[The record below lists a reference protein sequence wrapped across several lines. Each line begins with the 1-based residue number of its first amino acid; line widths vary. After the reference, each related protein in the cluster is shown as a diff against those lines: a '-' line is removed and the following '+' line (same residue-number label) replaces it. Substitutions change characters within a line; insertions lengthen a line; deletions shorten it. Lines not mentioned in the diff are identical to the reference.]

1 MRRKTVLFLIFP
13 LIFLLCSCTAQPEP
27 AQIAATSLPVYE
39 FTTVLCQGTDLTIT
53 QLVTEPVSCLHDYTL
68 NVRQVKALEAAELI
82 IFSGAGLEDFLEDA
96 LPADRQVIDSSAGI
110 SLLGCED
117 HDHGHDHDHHT
128 DPHIWLSPVNA
139 KIMAENIC
147 SGLKKAYPQHQSKLD
162 ANLAV
167 LLQKLDAL
175 QEYGEQT
182 LSQLSCRELV
192 TFHDGFAYLAQSFDL
207 TILAAVEEESGR
219 EVSARELTE
228 LIHTVTAHQLPAIF
242 TEINGSQSAAGIIGK
257 KTNVKLYALDMAMS
271 DDSYFDAMYHNINT
285 LKEALG

>member
-1 MRRKTVLFLIFP
+1 M
-13 LIFLLCSCTAQPEP
+13 LCSCTVQTEP

-39 FTTVLCQGTDLTIT
+39 FATALCQGTDVTVT

-82 IFSGAGLEDFLEDA
+82 ILSGAGLEDFLEDA

-110 SLLGCED
+110 HLLGCD
-117 HDHGHDHDHHT
+117 HHDHGHDHDHHV

-147 SGLKKAYPQHQSKLD
+147 GGLKKTYPQYQSQLD
-162 ANLAV
+162 ANLTV
-167 LLQKLDAL
+167 LLKKLDAL
-175 QEYGEQT
+175 QEYGEQA
-182 LSQLSCRELV
+182 LSQLSCRELI

-257 KTNVKLYALDMAMS
+257 KTGVKLYTLDMAMS
-271 DDSYFDAMYHNINT
+271 GDSYFDAMYRNIDT

>member
-167 LLQKLDAL
+167 LLEKLDAL

-242 TEINGSQSAAGIIGK
+242 T
-257 KTNVKLYALDMAMS
+257 
-271 DDSYFDAMYHNINT
+271 
-285 LKEALG
+285 